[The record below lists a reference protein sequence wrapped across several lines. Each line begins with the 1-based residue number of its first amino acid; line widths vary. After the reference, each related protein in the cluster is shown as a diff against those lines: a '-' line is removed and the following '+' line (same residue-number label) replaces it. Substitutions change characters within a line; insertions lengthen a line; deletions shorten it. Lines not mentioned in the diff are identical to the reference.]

1 MRKYSRLS
9 KWQATWMAV
18 MQGGERSGCGMQL
31 GNVMGVG
38 IEKQGSDGHA
48 KV

>member
-18 MQGGERSGCGMQL
+18 MQGGERSVCGDAV
-31 GNVMGVG
+31 GKCDGGGDRKAGV
-38 IEKQGSDGHA
+38 
-48 KV
+48 